1 MNLLQDIL
9 GLIARKKK
17 VKPIDTDVLP
27 IGRYKSSK
35 EILKPKPEMKT
46 SLVSL
51 KELKDYV
58 SKGSSDENTFITDL
72 DVNNFGDIKITRND
86 GVEFTDSIKLN
97 PQQIAIDPTFAI
109 PKIYEEQKDAVVDLA
124 DWELWPFRNDGWIT
138 SLLYVKYDLGGGQ
151 GHYTIILP
159 DATHLSI
166 KNLQVRII
174 SDSSVDANQEVHIK
188 AGTYDEV
195 EQTID
200 GSTEAKQINRNYEGI
215 TLWSD
220 GSEWIV
226 IQAKAH

>member
-9 GLIARKKK
+9 GLVARNKK

-58 SKGSSDENTFITDL
+58 TKGASDENTFITDL
-72 DVNNFGDIKITRND
+72 DVDTFGNIKITRND
-86 GVEFTDSIKLN
+86 GEQFTDSIKLN
-97 PQQIAIDPTFAI
+97 PQVSGIDPIFLT
-109 PKIYEEQKDAVVDLA
+109 PKVIDEQKDAVVDLS
-124 DWELWPFRNDGWIT
+124 DWELWPFRNDGFIS
-138 SLLYVKYDLGGGQ
+138 SLLYVKYDLAGGQ
-151 GHYTIILP
+151 GHYNVILP

-166 KNLQVRII
+166 KNLVIRII

-200 GSTEAKQINRNYEGI
+200 GSTASKQVNRNYEGI
-215 TLWSD
+215 TLWCD